1 MKIKK
6 LIAVLIS
13 AAVLCGLGLLF
24 IGAEGRAYLRWAILY
39 RGPRLTGD
47 VTVTLDGKP
56 CACTVTAGEGSYG
69 IKRTEQGDAVHLIID
84 TGGKAGGYGR
94 HIFTVQPD
102 DADCPPFE
110 IKVSFGNWWDVSE
123 FHLNID
129 ADSAAGTA
137 SASCEC
143 RFLREDGD
151 WETRSDG
158 KTAEY
163 PGEIPVQLSFVN
175 V

>member
-6 LIAVLIS
+6 VLAVLIS

-94 HIFTVQPD
+94 HTFTVQPD
-102 DADCPPFE
+102 DADCPPVTVK
-110 IKVSFGNWWDVSE
+110 ISFGNWWDVSE
-123 FHLNID
+123 FDLHFD
-129 ADSAAGTA
+129 ADTSAGTVT
-137 SASCEC
+137 ASCGC

-151 WETRSDG
+151 WETRSDS